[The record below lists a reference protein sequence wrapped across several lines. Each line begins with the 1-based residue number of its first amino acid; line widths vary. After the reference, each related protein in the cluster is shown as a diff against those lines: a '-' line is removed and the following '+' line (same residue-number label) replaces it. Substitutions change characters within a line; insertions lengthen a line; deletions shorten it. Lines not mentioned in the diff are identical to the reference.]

1 MTGMSRYFLLC
12 GYTPF
17 DRDTQ
22 YEEMQAIIRGDYKFE
37 PVRLGCRETSQD
49 VSDADEPWLA
59 HLQVEYWRG
68 VSEEARQFVRKCL
81 TVDPTNRPT
90 IGELLEDPWL
100 KDVTEHYVQDP
111 KSATGAAMDLLP
123 QVKKAFDARKT
134 CESAS
139 VGQERQR

>member
-37 PVRLGCRETSQD
+37 PVRLGWSEPPRIFQTLTS
-49 VSDADEPWLA
+49 LA
-59 HLQVEYWRG
+59 LHLQVEYWRG

-100 KDVTEHYVQDP
+100 KDVAEHYVQDP
-111 KSATGAAMDLLP
+111 TSATGAAMDLLP

-134 CESAS
+134 CKSAS
-139 VGQERQR
+139 VRRERKR